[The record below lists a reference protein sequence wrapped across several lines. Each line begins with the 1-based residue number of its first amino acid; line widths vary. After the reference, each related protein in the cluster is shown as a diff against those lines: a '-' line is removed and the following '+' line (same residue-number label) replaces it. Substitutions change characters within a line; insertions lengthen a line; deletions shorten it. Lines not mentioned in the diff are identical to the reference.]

1 MPGIGTGIRGRS
13 ASRRMITEKKMSQI
27 ASVFRS
33 ARSAKAPSRLRKSF
47 SLERGAK
54 KLSEIN
60 PSATIRATRISVWNC
75 SIVLPLAEFIS
86 RNILGYQTW
95 MGRQVR
101 YRITDFGVEPAF
113 FRSCY
118 LSISLAVL
126 SLALLDVVLWLC
138 SSLKSAIS
146 RRKLPALD
154 EYEMP

>member
-13 ASRRMITEKKMSQI
+13 ASRTMITEKNNSQI
-27 ASVFRS
+27 ACVFCS
-33 ARSAKAPSRLRKSF
+33 ANFVKTLSNRRKSL

-60 PSATIRATRISVWNC
+60 PRATMRTTTISVGNC